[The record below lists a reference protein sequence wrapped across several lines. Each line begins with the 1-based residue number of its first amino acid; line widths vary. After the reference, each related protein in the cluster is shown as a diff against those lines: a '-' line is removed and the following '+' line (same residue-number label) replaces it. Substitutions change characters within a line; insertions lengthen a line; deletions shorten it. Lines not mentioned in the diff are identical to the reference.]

1 MRKTLFYLIIEQGK
15 RRLRQRA
22 ASKRRQWTAL
32 IRIWEF
38 PWIQSTTMRMTFLF
52 SFLFAEFL
60 LDSILPFLLIWKLK
74 TWYYASALSILRFLS
89 NFNSSHT
96 LYYLTYLFFGCMHA
110 SHVFVSRYNCF
121 YFLVWLIIKYMQGNA
136 LCSLMTH
143 FLTWLLWNLFQISQ
157 VPLHFR
163 ISS

>member
-1 MRKTLFYLIIEQGK
+1 MLKTLFYFIIEQGK
-15 RRLRQRA
+15 RRPCQRA
-22 ASKRRQWTAL
+22 ALMRRQWTAL

-38 PWIQSTTMRMTFLF
+38 PWMLSTTLRRTFLF

-60 LDSILPFLLIWKLK
+60 LDRILPFLLIWKLK
-74 TWYYASALSILRFLS
+74 TWYYASALSISRSLS

-96 LYYLTYLFFGCMHA
+96 LSYLTYLFFDCMHV
-110 SHVFVSRYNCF
+110 SHVFVSRYKCF

-143 FLTWLLWNLFQISQ
+143 FLTWLLWNLFQIS
-157 VPLHFR
+157 
-163 ISS
+163 